1 MQTLQHCSQR
11 FQILARHIFTG
22 TWPPWRERRFHSW
35 SFCVH
40 SNSHVAGHILDPHE
54 ELTSNKQTY
63 LKSKI
68 CPAPELFSVFIS
80 VSVKS
85 NSAFEIFT
93 VKKAPLIHGGGIM
106 VVRMGLKEL
115 GVSEVHHLGPSETL
129 L

>member
-1 MQTLQHCSQR
+1 MQRLQHCSKR
-11 FQILARHIFTG
+11 FQILACHIFTG
-22 TWPPWRERRFHSW
+22 TWPPWSERGFHSW

-40 SNSHVAGHILDPHE
+40 SNSHIAGHHE
-54 ELTSNKQTY
+54 ELTLNKQTY

-68 CPAPELFSVFIS
+68 CPTPELFSVFIR

-93 VKKAPLIHGGGIM
+93 VKEAPLVRAGGIM

-115 GVSEVHHLGPSETL
+115 GVSEVHHLGPSKTL
-129 L
+129 H